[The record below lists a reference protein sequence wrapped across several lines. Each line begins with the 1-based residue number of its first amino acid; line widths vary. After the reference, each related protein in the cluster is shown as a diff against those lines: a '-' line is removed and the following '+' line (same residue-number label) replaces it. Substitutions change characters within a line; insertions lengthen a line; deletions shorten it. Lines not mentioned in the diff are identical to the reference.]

1 MLNKNNSTTAWILMI
16 VLAIIWGSS
25 FILMKRGLEAYT
37 PFQIGALRMGVSFL
51 CLLPFLV
58 KSLKKVPRKK
68 WKYLVAA
75 GWLGN
80 GIPSI
85 LFPLAETHLNSALTG
100 MLNSLT
106 PLFTFIIGISIFKM
120 KLSQNKIY
128 GLIIGLI
135 GACLLIAGRNSDNS
149 QNDLRFAGA
158 VIIATFCYGFSVNI
172 IRSKLADVDS
182 VSNTAMALM
191 FTGIPMGASIFFT
204 DFISR
209 TQTIPGAGM
218 SMMYVLIL
226 GIMGTAL
233 STVLFNKLIKI
244 SGALFATSV
253 TYLIPI
259 VAVLWGLADKE
270 TLSPLH
276 FLGLAGALIGVYLIN
291 KSAAAISKK

>member
-1 MLNKNNSTTAWILMI
+1 MKNNSTTAWMLMI
-16 VLAIIWGSS
+16 ILAVIWGSS
-25 FILMKRGLEAYT
+25 FILIKRGLEAYT
-37 PFQIGALRMGVSFL
+37 PLQVGAIRMGVSFL

-58 KSLKKVPRKK
+58 KSLKKVPRDK
-68 WKYLVAA
+68 WKYLFAA

-120 KLSQNKIY
+120 RFSQNKIL
-128 GLIIGLI
+128 GLVIGLI
-135 GACLLIAGRNSDNS
+135 GACLLIAGRNSDDAQS
-149 QNDLRFAGA
+149 DLFYTTA
-158 VIIATFCYGFSVNI
+158 VIIATLCYGTSVNI
-172 IRSKLADVDS
+172 IRSKLVEIDS
-182 VSNTAMALM
+182 ISNTAMALL
-191 FTGIPMGASIFFT
+191 FTGLPMGASLFFT

-209 TQTIPGAGM
+209 TQNIPGAGM
-218 SMMYVLIL
+218 SLMFVFIL
-226 GIMGTAL
+226 AIFGTAI

-259 VAVLWGLADKE
+259 VAILWGFADRE
-270 TLSPLH
+270 TLTPLH
-276 FLGLAGALIGVYLIN
+276 FLGLSGALIGVYLIN
-291 KSAAAISKK
+291 KSSSAVKKQE